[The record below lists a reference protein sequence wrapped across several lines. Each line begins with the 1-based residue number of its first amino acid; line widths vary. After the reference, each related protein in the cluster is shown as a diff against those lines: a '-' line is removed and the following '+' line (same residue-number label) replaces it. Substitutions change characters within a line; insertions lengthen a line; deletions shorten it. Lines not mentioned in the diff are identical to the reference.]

1 MRTGYESSKP
11 GIGGLAMNL
20 TKAFTDIFKAML
32 YRLVKSRMTVILMA
46 VLSVSIVCGIAAL
59 KAIGADTTLSA
70 DVSATSSDVTL
81 GLSVLAAGMSG
92 VDFARACGML
102 FVRGSFI
109 AMIVA
114 VFCGVFFASDLKS
127 GAVKNVILGHMGRL
141 AYGFAAGVCTLA
153 ITAFT
158 VLVGIVVSLLA
169 LTASGFTVAVLDPA
183 QFACWFGEVWLSV
196 AAYALLAVVV
206 ALLSKSAAFAAIVG
220 FLLGGAAIENLLYMV
235 LSLLTGQPDEVRAI
249 FDGYLAVTISQL
261 GYGNALTVDALIPV
275 LVTIIAAI
283 AAGVL
288 VLRHRSLA

>member
-1 MRTGYESSKP
+1 MSFAKTFADV
-11 GIGGLAMNL
+11 L
-20 TKAFTDIFKAML
+20 KAML
-32 YRLVKSRMTVILMA
+32 YRLLKSRMTIVLVT

-59 KAIGADTTLSA
+59 KAIGADMSLSA

-81 GLSVLAAGMSG
+81 GLSVLAAGTSG

-114 VFCGVFFASDLKS
+114 AFCGAFFASDLKS
-127 GAVKNVILGHMGRL
+127 GAVKNVVLGHVGRL

-158 VLVGIVVSLLA
+158 VLVGVVVSLLA
-169 LTASGFTVAVLDPA
+169 LTASGFAVAVSDPV

-196 AAYALLAVVV
+196 VAYALLAVVV

-220 FLLGGAAIENLLYMV
+220 FLLGGAAVENLLYSAIG
-235 LSLLTGQPDEVRAI
+235 LITGHPNEVRAI
-249 FDGYLAVTISQL
+249 FDDYLAVTVSEL
-261 GYGNALTVDALIPV
+261 GYGNVLPIDTLLPV
-275 LVTIIAAI
+275 LVTVVLAI
-283 AAGVL
+283 AAGML
-288 VLRHRSLA
+288 IARRRSLA

>member
-1 MRTGYESSKP
+1 MDFAKTFADV
-11 GIGGLAMNL
+11 L
-20 TKAFTDIFKAML
+20 KAML
-32 YRLVKSRMTVILMA
+32 YRLFKSRMTIVLMA

-59 KAIGADTTLSA
+59 KAIGADMSHSA

-81 GLSVLAAGMSG
+81 GLSVLAAGTSG

-127 GAVKNVILGHMGRL
+127 GAVKNMVLGRAGRF

-153 ITAFT
+153 VTAFS
-158 VLVGIVVSLLA
+158 VLAGVVVSLLA
-169 LTASGFTVAVLDPA
+169 LTASGFAVAVSNPV

-206 ALLSKSAAFAAIVG
+206 ALLSKSAVLAAITG
-220 FLLGGAAIENLLYMV
+220 FLLGGAVVENLLYSAIG
-235 LSLLTGQPDEVRAI
+235 LITGHPNEVRAI
-249 FDGYLAVTISQL
+249 FDGYLAVTVSQL
-261 GYGNALTVDALIPV
+261 GYGNVLPIDTLLPV
-275 LVTIIAAI
+275 LVTIVTAI
-283 AAGVL
+283 AAGML
-288 VLRHRSLA
+288 VLRRRNLA